1 MNLDGFNY
9 PVRIKLRATDIY
21 DMAARKEE
29 LEAIIEYLDDL
40 TGWQPFMYEIKF
52 LSAPGELDV
61 WFKEE
66 QHAVMFALRWV

>member
-1 MNLDGFNY
+1 MNLDGLDY
-9 PVRIKLRATDIY
+9 PVRIRLRVTDIY

-40 TGWQPFMYEIKF
+40 TGWQPFMYEIKY

-61 WFKEE
+61 CFKEA
-66 QHAVMFALRWV
+66 QHAVMFALRWS

>member
-1 MNLDGFNY
+1 MTLDGFNY

-52 LSAPGELDV
+52 LSAPGELNV
-61 WFKEE
+61 WFKEA